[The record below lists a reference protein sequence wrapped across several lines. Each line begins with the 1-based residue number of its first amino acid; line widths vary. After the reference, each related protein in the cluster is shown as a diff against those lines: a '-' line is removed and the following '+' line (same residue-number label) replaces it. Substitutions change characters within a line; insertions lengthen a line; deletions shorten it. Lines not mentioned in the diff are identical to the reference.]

1 MKRFSRTL
9 VLYVYIF
16 TTLLSMA
23 GGTGIGT
30 SSIVSF
36 KPRGLDPKAHYF
48 TSAKIPKHI
57 SPVSHSTIDIHDVWE
72 IVDINNVPGFEEIVL
87 PEATGNYSAPSV
99 QLPRTRLH
107 PPYNSLTL
115 FNHSCSKC
123 RCRFVFNTIVVL
135 CLYLLN

>member
-1 MKRFSRTL
+1 VKRFSRTL

-99 QLPRTRLH
+99 QLPANKA
-107 PPYNSLTL
+107 PPT
-115 FNHSCSKC
+115 
-123 RCRFVFNTIVVL
+123 V
-135 CLYLLN
+135 

>member
-1 MKRFSRTL
+1 MKRFTRTL
-9 VLYVYIF
+9 VLYVYMF

-57 SPVSHSTIDIHDVWE
+57 TPVSQTTIDIHDVWE
-72 IVDINNVPGFEEIVL
+72 IVDINNVPGFVEIVISE
-87 PEATGNYSAPSV
+87 PTGIYSAPSV
-99 QLPRTRLH
+99 LLPTNKA
-107 PPYNSLTL
+107 PPT
-115 FNHSCSKC
+115 
-123 RCRFVFNTIVVL
+123 V
-135 CLYLLN
+135 

>member
-72 IVDINNVPGFEEIVL
+72 IVDINNVPGSEEIVL

-99 QLPRTRLH
+99 QLPANKA
-107 PPYNSLTL
+107 PPT
-115 FNHSCSKC
+115 
-123 RCRFVFNTIVVL
+123 V
-135 CLYLLN
+135 